1 MKNISKKILIIF
13 MVFLLILSTNFISHA
28 ANDEAENVD
37 ENLVNYDN
45 DIALLDDDSS
55 NEEEDI
61 VNEDEDESD
70 ASLYEDETNTE
81 DEQSYDKNYFYAGS
95 EDLSIDKP
103 VYGDAF
109 IFTSGAV
116 NINTTIVGNVF
127 VCASTVTVNETG
139 DIQASLFNASN
150 SLTING
156 SVGLNVYN
164 CSNKLDVSGLIVSD
178 LFSVSRE
185 ANISG
190 EIYGNSNITSQNIS
204 ISDTASIEGD
214 LNYVSNNQITVPE
227 NVVGGKTNY
236 SATNNENDDAFDVK
250 DFIVSIISFII
261 LVLVIFVISKWFN
274 CKFTNDYLD
283 FTKNLPKTLLY
294 GFLGLILTPIL
305 CVILLICGVTMNLAF
320 ILMAIYF
327 VLMLIASSI
336 VVIVLSKLAV
346 EKLQPKFEKMNN
358 TLLTVL
364 SIAILSIIYKIFQLI
379 PVLGTLIT
387 FVFVVIGIGILIKSI
402 IPTKQQKNS

>member
-250 DFIVSIISFII
+250 DFIVSIISFIR
-261 LVLVIFVISKWFN
+261 
-274 CKFTNDYLD
+274 
-283 FTKNLPKTLLY
+283 
-294 GFLGLILTPIL
+294 
-305 CVILLICGVTMNLAF
+305 
-320 ILMAIYF
+320 
-327 VLMLIASSI
+327 
-336 VVIVLSKLAV
+336 
-346 EKLQPKFEKMNN
+346 
-358 TLLTVL
+358 
-364 SIAILSIIYKIFQLI
+364 
-379 PVLGTLIT
+379 
-387 FVFVVIGIGILIKSI
+387 
-402 IPTKQQKNS
+402 

>member
-61 VNEDEDESD
+61 VNENEDESD
-70 ASLYEDETNTE
+70 ASPYEDETNTE

-305 CVILLICGVTMNLAF
+305 CAILLICGVTMNLAF

-327 VLMLIASSI
+327 VFMLIASSI
-336 VVIVLSKLAV
+336 VVIILSKLAV